1 MQQNKLNLV
10 GRLYPWFAGLTNNL
24 VFYVIINTVWL
35 TNVKGF
41 DSMQVVFLD
50 VCVSLAVRVFLT
62 PAIKLSERL
71 GNTWAMRLGAIS
83 LFIASVLLTFGTE
96 YAVFIVAMVFQALA
110 VVLMAIR
117 DVLIQDN
124 LSHIHKSEEYLRV
137 SSRAHLIYTVI
148 SMLASL
154 VVGLFF
160 NKWSYLPMILGI
172 IICGIAVIMSFFIY
186 DIEDRNASA
195 AEVNKND
202 SVTKTNSELSLPH
215 PIKFSLPVLIFCGLL
230 YGVISIGQ
238 NNGKLLFQ
246 YQLEMQVS
254 VDQVVFYLGMAW
266 FISRI
271 IRILVDLIYPAIHRL
286 FHRKV
291 AVLLLLWATISIVLI
306 LLGFFLPI
314 NFSSRMLLM
323 ASGFILMPA
332 IRDPLHIFCQT
343 ILFKEVDKADRKN
356 ALVYLVVMQQA
367 GQFLFS
373 LIASAIL
380 LFLPLQYT
388 IIAVTLAV
396 VPIFFLAI
404 KLSYLLRRGERR
416 TQEDGL

>member
-83 LFIASVLLTFGTE
+83 LFIASILLTFGTE

-137 SSRAHLIYTVI
+137 SSRAHLIYTII

-404 KLSYLLRRGERR
+404 KLSYLLRRSERR
-416 TQEDGL
+416 TQEDGP

>member
-154 VVGLFF
+154 VVGLVF
-160 NKWSYLPMILGI
+160 NKWNYLPMILGI
-172 IICGIAVIMSFFIY
+172 IICGTAVIMSFFIY
-186 DIEDRNASA
+186 DIEDQNASA

-202 SVTKTNSELSLPH
+202 SVTKTNNELSLPH

-246 YQLEMQVS
+246 YQLETQAS

-271 IRILVDLIYPAIHRL
+271 IRILVDLIYPAIHHL

-388 IIAVTLAV
+388 IIAATLAV

-404 KLSYLLRRGERR
+404 KLSYLLRRG
-416 TQEDGL
+416 

>member
-246 YQLEMQVS
+246 YQLETQAS

-271 IRILVDLIYPAIHRL
+271 IRILVDLIYPAIHHL

-388 IIAVTLAV
+388 IIATTLAV

-404 KLSYLLRRGERR
+404 KLSYLLRRG
-416 TQEDGL
+416 